1 MARFCI
7 FTTLSLSLSLADYIF
22 YDIHV
27 TLPAFQNRTCATLNV
42 VNDDVKETAREQL
55 SMYIFRTVPW
65 NKNLH
70 IDHTRS
76 VVMIQDDD
84 RL

>member
-1 MARFCI
+1 M
-7 FTTLSLSLSLADYIF
+7 
-22 YDIHV
+22 
-27 TLPAFQNRTCATLNV
+27 LNV
-42 VNDDVKETAREQL
+42 VNDDVKEMAREQL